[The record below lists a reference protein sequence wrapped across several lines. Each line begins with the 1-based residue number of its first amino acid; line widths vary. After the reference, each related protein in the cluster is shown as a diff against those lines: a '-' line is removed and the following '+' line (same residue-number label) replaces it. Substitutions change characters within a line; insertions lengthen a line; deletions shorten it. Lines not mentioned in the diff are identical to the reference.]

1 MQESAVE
8 RYLAN
13 KVKQAGGWP
22 LKFVSPGTSGVP
34 DRLVL
39 LPGGRLIFVETKRPG
54 EEARALQKAV
64 HRKLRDLGFA
74 VLVIDWARRSQDSE
88 SGTSFP
94 TNGARR

>member
-8 RYLAN
+8 RYLAT

-22 LKFVSPGTSGVP
+22 LKFVSTGTSGVP

-74 VLVIDWARRSQDSE
+74 VLVIDNKDDVLALLEEIGGGGQ
-88 SGTSFP
+88 
-94 TNGARR
+94 